1 MELSCLANSDGV
13 NLVSLLVCSFH
24 SHNSGLHY
32 DVTYEL
38 DRGRITIADTEALLE
53 SFALE
58 TGEDQSGNN
67 QNINDTKDAQ
77 KLTMA
82 EIEAMKEA
90 ESNSSDIIRAIVR
103 NCKHLLLTGLSYHI

>member
-1 MELSCLANSDGV
+1 MELSCLV
-13 NLVSLLVCSFH
+13 NLDGAQVASSLVFPFH
-24 SHNSGLHY
+24 FQQSGLHY

-58 TGEDQSGNN
+58 TGDDQSGNN

-90 ESNSSDIIRAIVR
+90 ESSSADIIRAIVR
-103 NCKHLLLTGLSYHI
+103 NCKCPNINSI